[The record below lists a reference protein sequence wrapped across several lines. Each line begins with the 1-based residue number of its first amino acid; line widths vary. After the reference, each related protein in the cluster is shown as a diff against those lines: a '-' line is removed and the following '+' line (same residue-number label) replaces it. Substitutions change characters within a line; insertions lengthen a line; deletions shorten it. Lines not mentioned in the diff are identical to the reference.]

1 MNLEIYYVDA
11 FSNNV
16 FGGNPAAVIFT
27 NLSDDD
33 LMQNIATEN
42 NLSET
47 AFINIS
53 ENENTIRWF
62 SPTKE
67 VDLCGHATLASAFV
81 YFNYINTEKDTIEF
95 KSNGGMLI
103 VNKKENILELDFPK
117 DTFIKTNHEDA
128 VCNAIGLK
136 PTETYKGQINLMAVY
151 ENEEEILNLQPDF
164 KKVIDL
170 TGQGLIVTAPGL
182 HHDFVSRYFCPKY
195 GINEDPVTGSAHTTL
210 IPYWSDKLGSKK
222 LLAKQ
227 VSIRGGELY
236 CENKHERVLIGGNAV
251 LYMKGNINIS

>member
-11 FSNNV
+11 FSNNI

-33 LMQNIATEN
+33 LMQNIAAEN

-53 ENENTIRWF
+53 ENKNTIRWF

-103 VNKKENILELDFPK
+103 VNKN
-117 DTFIKTNHEDA
+117 
-128 VCNAIGLK
+128 
-136 PTETYKGQINLMAVY
+136 
-151 ENEEEILNLQPDF
+151 
-164 KKVIDL
+164 
-170 TGQGLIVTAPGL
+170 
-182 HHDFVSRYFCPKY
+182 
-195 GINEDPVTGSAHTTL
+195 
-210 IPYWSDKLGSKK
+210 
-222 LLAKQ
+222 
-227 VSIRGGELY
+227 
-236 CENKHERVLIGGNAV
+236 
-251 LYMKGNINIS
+251 